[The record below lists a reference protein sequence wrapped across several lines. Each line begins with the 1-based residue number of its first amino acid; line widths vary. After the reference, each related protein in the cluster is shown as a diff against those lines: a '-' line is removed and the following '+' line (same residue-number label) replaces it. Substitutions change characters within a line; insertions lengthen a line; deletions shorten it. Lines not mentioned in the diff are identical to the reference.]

1 MKDKKKNSPFGEII
15 TPSEKDFELI
25 VSEENLISREELFN
39 TGFGDVVIPSEDEIR
54 ESNKFIN
61 KVTSE
66 PYKKGNNFSKDDFS
80 GLKLFEMNHKELP
93 TLLAPIFP
101 KVGLASLIGSSDTGK
116 STFLR
121 QLALSIAL
129 GLDNFV
135 GYKINSNTRNVI
147 FISTEDD
154 PVSTSFS
161 IKKPLHKIL
170 SENHQ
175 LNKSL
180 LNHFKFIFDVDL
192 SEKSERNLIKILNK
206 DLSEVGA
213 DLIIVDAFTDIFSG
227 DINSSTKVRE
237 FLNLFSKIA
246 KKHNCLIL
254 FLHHTGKKTD
264 KYAASKNNALGS
276 QAFEAKMRVLLEL
289 KHHPNNEY
297 QRTLSITKGNY
308 ISTETKKYC
317 KVLDFDEKNLLF
329 SDSGKK
335 IPVDKLY
342 SLGKTNPQK
351 EKILP
356 IIKKLHQEGLSARKM
371 EDKLRKDGFKIGKS
385 TINNYINELKL

>member
-1 MKDKKKNSPFGEII
+1 MKDKKNNSPFGEII
-15 TPSEKDFELI
+15 TPSNDDFEPSVTKEKVNPKKVL
-25 VSEENLISREELFN
+25 LD
-39 TGFGDVVIPSEDEIR
+39 TGFGEVIIPSEDEIR
-54 ESNKFIN
+54 ESSKFIN
-61 KVTSE
+61 KVTTK
-66 PYKKGNNFSKDDFS
+66 PFKKGNNFSKDDYS
-80 GLKLFEMNHKELP
+80 GLKLFEMDYTELP
-93 TLLAPIFP
+93 TLLEPIFP

-154 PVSTSFS
+154 PSSTSFS
-161 IKKPLHKIL
+161 LKKPLQKIL
-170 SENHQ
+170 SKNHQ
-175 LNKSL
+175 LNKSQ

-289 KHHPNNEY
+289 KHHPSNEY

-308 ISTETKKYC
+308 ISTEIKKHC
-317 KVLDFDEKNLLF
+317 KVLDFDEENLLF
-329 SDSGKK
+329 SYSGEN
-335 IPVDKLY
+335 ILVDKLY

-351 EKILP
+351 NKMLP
-356 IIKKLHQEGLSARKM
+356 IIKKLHKEGLSLRKV
-371 EDKLRKDGFKIGKS
+371 EEKLRKDGFKIGKS
-385 TINNYINELKL
+385 TISKYIKELDS